1 MAATLA
7 ALQRSCRATSRCKSR
22 CSGRSEKASA
32 TKWAYRSEGANHSR
46 GGKGYQGSN
55 GSKHGI
61 VGKGGKGGKSKGKE
75 KQAAPQKA
83 ALILTAGLH
92 LQEEKPAASA
102 NSVAIE
108 SAEARSIAQLM
119 TQQLQKTIATAV
131 RDQDGSWTKKKC
143 RELLLTIFGEEA
155 VEQKIRSFSG
165 ESSSGEKETME
176 ESGGVELPPTPA
188 GSVVDMGEV
197 AKPKRGRPRK
207 GGIFVVV
214 VFTC

>member
-1 MAATLA
+1 MAL
-7 ALQRSCRATSRCKSR
+7 
-22 CSGRSEKASA
+22 SGDAQAVSA
-32 TKWAYRSEGANHSR
+32 
-46 GGKGYQGSN
+46 KGR
-55 GSKHGI
+55 
-61 VGKGGKGGKSKGKE
+61 KGGKGGKSKGKE

-155 VEQKIRSFSG
+155 V
-165 ESSSGEKETME
+165 
-176 ESGGVELPPTPA
+176 
-188 GSVVDMGEV
+188 
-197 AKPKRGRPRK
+197 
-207 GGIFVVV
+207 
-214 VFTC
+214 